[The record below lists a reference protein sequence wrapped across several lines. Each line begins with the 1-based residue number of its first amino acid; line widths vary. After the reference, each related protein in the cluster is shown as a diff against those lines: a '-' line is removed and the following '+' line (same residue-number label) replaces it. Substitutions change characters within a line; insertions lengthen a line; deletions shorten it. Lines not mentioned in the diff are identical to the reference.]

1 VGPDTGAAAVK
12 DARDNAL
19 APLFRRHARR
29 PRLTALLDEATA
41 QSILLTAPAG
51 YGKTTLAREWLQ
63 GREDVA
69 WYRATASSADVGAF
83 SAGLADAVAPVVPGA
98 GERVHQRLRVGDAT
112 ERLARPLAELLS
124 EDLEAFPEGGM
135 IVLDDYHLLAE
146 SAPVEDFLD
155 WLLTLTPVR
164 VLVTSRR
171 RPGWATARRFLYGE
185 AVEIARDQLAM
196 TDEEASRVLEGRS
209 TEAVRALVRHA
220 EGWPAVIGLAALS
233 ADLAFPVEHVSESL
247 YRCFA
252 EEVLRAEP
260 PEVQRF
266 MLAASVPA
274 ALDARIASDVLGFAD
289 PEPLLLRLR
298 DEDILHDVP
307 GGELVFHPLIR
318 DFLHRRL
325 DADDPEAA
333 EDLARRMVDD
343 AIGHSRWE
351 EAFELCI
358 QSGWDAEAADIV
370 GRSARSLL
378 AVGQS
383 ETLEKWLAAC
393 GAAAVTVPG
402 AALARAELLI
412 RKGEMSAAAALAGDV
427 AGRLP
432 DGHPQFAWA
441 SNVAGRALHFTSEE
455 ERAFEQFE
463 TAKRCACADEDL
475 KDALWGLVLVSLEIE
490 PERAPSL
497 LQGLESAFPDD
508 IDVRFRLAV
517 GRSVA
522 KEQGT
527 SLVGVWE
534 QFENL
539 LPAVEHAHDPLAASC
554 FLAIGSAMAVMQG
567 MYDRGR
573 RLADQALGLCG
584 DLRLA
589 FGAGTCFA
597 HRAAAEL
604 GMRQFSRA
612 RRSIRLLTESSLY
625 REDPFF
631 PLEALRLQARLLASE
646 RALEE
651 AIGTEKD
658 IPAGKTPSRPLGVY
672 LANLAIVL
680 AAVGDP
686 ERSRATASRAR
697 QHGSNIEM
705 RYCAQLADAI
715 AEDFDGHSAR
725 FNKLAAKAVID
736 CGRARYL
743 DGLIFACRVYPRL
756 ALSASAHPEA
766 AGTLRTTLALGH
778 DHALAREAGINIRP
792 EDMHEPLA
800 TLTRREWDVLNLLLQ
815 GMTNIEIARRLFIS
829 TSTAKVHVR
838 HILEKLGVRSR
849 LEAVIRAQE
858 LLDAE
863 RD

>member
-1 VGPDTGAAAVK
+1 VK

-69 WYRATASSADVGAF
+69 WYRATAASADVGAF

-124 EDLEAFPEGGM
+124 EDLEAFPEGGI

-146 SAPVEDFLD
+146 SAPVEGFLD
-155 WLLTLTPVR
+155 WLLTLTPLR

-171 RPGWATARRFLYGE
+171 RPRWATARRFLYGE

-209 TEAVRALVRHA
+209 TESVRALVRHA

-247 YRCFA
+247 YRYFA

-298 DEDILHDVP
+298 DEDLLHEVP

-325 DADDPEAA
+325 DTDDPEAA
-333 EDLARRMVDD
+333 DDLARRMVDD
-343 AIGHSRWE
+343 AIDHSRWE

-393 GAAAVTVPG
+393 GAPAVTVPG

-432 DGHPQFAWA
+432 DSHPQFAWA

-463 TAKRCACADEDL
+463 TGRLAAKADEDL
-475 KDALWGLVLVSLEIE
+475 KESLWGLVLTATEIS
-490 PERAPSL
+490 PNSM
-497 LQGLESAFPDD
+497 ESYLSELVNRYPDD

-517 GRSVA
+517 GHA
-522 KEQGT
+522 
-527 SLVGVWE
+527 LVGELNADLTGVWE
-534 QFENL
+534 RFDTL
-539 LPAVEHAHDPLAASC
+539 LPTVRHSKNPLAAST
-554 FLAIGSAMAVMQG
+554 FLVGAASVAVLQG
-567 MYDRGR
+567 RYSVGR
-573 RLADQALGLCG
+573 EIADQALSACT
-584 DLRLA
+584 DLRVDFA
-589 FGAGTCFA
+589 IGAC
-597 HRAAAEL
+597 HVYKAAAQIGL
-604 GMRQFSRA
+604 RRFAQA
-612 RRSIRLLTESSLY
+612 RRCLVRFARASSWQ
-625 REDPFF
+625 EDPYFHI
-631 PLEALRLQARLLASE
+631 EAVIQRARLLASQGAVFE
-646 RALEE
+646 AL
-651 AIGTEKD
+651 
-658 IPAGKTPSRPLGVY
+658 KTQDELPGEPEPSRPLGAY
-672 LANLAIVL
+672 LGTLSVIL
-680 AAVGDP
+680 AAEGRTDQAL
-686 ERSRATASRAR
+686 ATAELAR
-697 QHGSNIEM
+697 RQPCGVESTLCTELAEAISYEVEGQQNESAGSLINAVLG
-705 RYCAQLADAI
+705 CGQAQ
-715 AEDFDGHSAR
+715 
-725 FNKLAAKAVID
+725 
-736 CGRARYL
+736 YL
-743 DGLIFACRVYPRL
+743 DGLVFAYRLFPRL
-756 ALSASAHPEA
+756 
-766 AGTLRTTLALGH
+766 LAVVREDRGAKRVVET
-778 DHALAREAGINIRP
+778 ALAQARDFALAKSAGIDIQRQLR
-792 EDMHEPLA
+792 EPLEL
-800 TLTRREWDVLNLLLQ
+800 LTAREREVLGLLLE
-815 GMTNIEIARRLFIS
+815 GLSNAEIASRLYI
-829 TSTAKVHVR
+829 TDGTAKVHMR
-838 HILEKLGVRSR
+838 HILSKLGVKNR
-849 LEAVIRAQE
+849 LQAVIRAQE
-858 LLDAE
+858 LAELDE
-863 RD
+863 N